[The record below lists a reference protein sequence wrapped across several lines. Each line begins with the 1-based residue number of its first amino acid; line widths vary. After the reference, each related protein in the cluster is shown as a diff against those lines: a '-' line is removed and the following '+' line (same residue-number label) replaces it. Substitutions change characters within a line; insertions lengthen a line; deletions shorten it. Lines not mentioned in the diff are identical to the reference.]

1 MAVEDLVV
9 FHMQRMFA
17 VKVVLSVLKACASA
31 GPSGTSVREISK
43 QTGADIKS
51 WTEKPDHKSL
61 SSRPT
66 RSFVIEVL
74 PCPPGVLPARLQC
87 PCCCNASP
95 HISACLTG
103 LTAPCCLKLLAW
115 QEVISG

>member
-1 MAVEDLVV
+1 MD
-9 FHMQRMFA
+9 
-17 VKVVLSVLKACASA
+17 A

-74 PCPPGVLPARLQC
+74 PRLPGVLSCTLAMPHNTYLRGLLS
-87 PCCCNASP
+87 SP
-95 HISACLTG
+95 LPVT
-103 LTAPCCLKLLAW
+103 
-115 QEVISG
+115 